1 MLKFATDTAAPA
13 VLSVMDA
20 IYERRSV
27 RSYLPKTVDRALVR
41 NLLDAAVQAPTA
53 VHEEPW
59 AFVVIQDPGTLK
71 RLSDAALKTLQ
82 DREHGVQLPGA
93 GSRHFQ
99 LPENVFYDA
108 GTLIVIYGKPLGPF
122 VAADCW
128 LAAENL
134 MLAARAI
141 GLGTCVVG
149 LSVAALNAP
158 EWKKELKVPDGM
170 TAYAPII
177 VGVPSGDTPATGRR
191 EPEVLAW
198 KTGLSV

>member
-1 MLKFATDTAAPA
+1 MLKLSTDTAAPA
-13 VLSVMDA
+13 AMSVMDA

-27 RSYLPKTVDRALVR
+27 RSYLPMTVDRAFVK

-59 AFVVIQDPGTLK
+59 AFAVVQDRAALR
-71 RLSDAALKTLQ
+71 RLSDKALRMLQ
-82 DREHGVQLPGA
+82 PEAVPA
-93 GSRHFQ
+93 SFA

-122 VAADCW
+122 VPADCW

-134 MLAARAI
+134 MLAARAM
-141 GLGTCVVG
+141 GLGTCVTG
-149 LSVAALNAP
+149 LAAAALNTP
-158 EWKKELKVPDGM
+158 EWKKELKVPEGLR
-170 TAYAPII
+170 AYAPII
-177 VGVPSGDTPATGRR
+177 VGVPAALTPATGRR
-191 EPEVLAW
+191 EAEVLAW

>member
-1 MLKFATDTAAPA
+1 MLKLSTDTAAPA
-13 VLSVMDA
+13 VMSVMDA

-27 RSYLPKTVDRALVR
+27 RSYLPKTVDRALVS

-59 AFVVIQDPGTLK
+59 AFAVVQDRETLK
-71 RLSDAALKTLQ
+71 RLSDAALKSLQ
-82 DREHGVQLPGA
+82 EGERGVQLPGA
-93 GSRHFQ
+93 GSRHFA

-108 GTLIVIYGKPLGPF
+108 GTLIVIYGKPLGSF
-122 VAADCW
+122 VSADCW

-134 MLAARAI
+134 MLAARAM
-141 GLGTCVVG
+141 GLGTCVIG
-149 LSVAALNAP
+149 LAAAALNTP
-158 EWKKELKVPDGM
+158 EWKKELKVPDGL

-177 VGVPSGDTPATGRR
+177 VGVPAAQTPATGRR